1 MYIAGYVRF
10 RRNISPC
17 RSPIGRSW
25 SVLLEVSTLLS
36 RINDILYIPITCELN
51 GKVSNSPQKT
61 WPSSK
66 GLLNQ
71 P

>member
-1 MYIAGYVRF
+1 M
-10 RRNISPC
+10 
-17 RSPIGRSW
+17 
-25 SVLLEVSTLLS
+25 EVSTLLS